1 MDKSRCTANCPWRNK
16 FRIPVCC
23 CCLHQPRASLGH
35 RLTAVHA
42 TSPDTAPAVHA
53 RTTSLETRSFSASFV
68 VSYVKKLTAE

>member
-1 MDKSRCTANCPWRNK
+1 MSVQYVAYGAPSTLR
-16 FRIPVCC
+16 FPVGV
-23 CCLHQPRASLGH
+23 LLLPAPSLPP

-53 RTTSLETRSFSASFV
+53 RRTSLETRSFSASFV